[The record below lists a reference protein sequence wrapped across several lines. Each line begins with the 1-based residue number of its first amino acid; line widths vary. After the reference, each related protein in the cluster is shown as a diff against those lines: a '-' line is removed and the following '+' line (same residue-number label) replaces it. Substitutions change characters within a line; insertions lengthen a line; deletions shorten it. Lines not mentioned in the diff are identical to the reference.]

1 MDNFS
6 DQLQNYYN
14 WMGVRSELLEILLKL
29 ENFDKENLCLFKK
42 THPFK
47 YLPVSSRRIQQFI
60 DLSLIPKPNGVKYSY
75 GHIIFYFY
83 SILMRKKGYSF
94 NQLSDLSLKL
104 SLEEAEKKS
113 IKPLAKIVAHST
125 NSHEPNWFTTAPIG
139 AISKVIDKSGWKKQ
153 ILT

>member
-6 DQLQNYYN
+6 DELQNYYN

-104 SLEEAEKKS
+104 SLEEAENKLFDGYNKNNKK
-113 IKPLAKIVAHST
+113 
-125 NSHEPNWFTTAPIG
+125 
-139 AISKVIDKSGWKKQ
+139 D
-153 ILT
+153 